1 MPDDNFFELYKINI
15 ACYYNSKLILKI
27 INDDSSN
34 ISPTVIEMIGS
45 YESNSEKIKKF
56 DNEVYNEH
64 YKYVKTILC
73 KLFSEKEEPS
83 SLFKNL
89 RSEVDGWTKKATTK
103 MIPYIQTFTSGASRM
118 LTNATKT
125 LGNRIPTI
133 PNEEALTQFA
143 LKSVKLDDNSI
154 ERKKNKKRIQK
165 RYESFLELVAKEV
178 FLNNQQ

>member
-1 MPDDNFFELYKINI
+1 MSDDNFFDLYKINI

-89 RSEVDGWTKKATTK
+89 HSF
-103 MIPYIQTFTSGASRM
+103 IQTLTSGARELDQVVRERFGLDADAKRFKEFFGSV
-118 LTNATKT
+118 ATK
-125 LGNRIPTI
+125 
-133 PNEEALTQFA
+133 
-143 LKSVKLDDNSI
+143 
-154 ERKKNKKRIQK
+154 
-165 RYESFLELVAKEV
+165 V
-178 FLNNQQ
+178 FLNNEQ

>member
-1 MPDDNFFELYKINI
+1 MSEDNFFDLYKINI

-45 YESNSEKIKKF
+45 YESNSEKIKIF
-56 DNEVYNEH
+56 DNEVYIEH

-89 RSEVDGWTKKATTK
+89 SSEVDGWTKKATTK
-103 MIPYIQTFTSGASRM
+103 MIPFIQTITSDASRM

-133 PNEEALTQFA
+133 PNEEALTQAA
-143 LKSVKLDDNSI
+143 LKFVKLDENSI
-154 ERKKNKKRIQK
+154 ERKKIKKRYK
-165 RYESFLELVAKEV
+165 SFFNSVSNDIFE
-178 FLNNQQ
+178 Q

>member
-89 RSEVDGWTKKATTK
+89 PSF
-103 MIPYIQTFTSGASRM
+103 IQTLTSGARELDQVVRERFGLDADAKRFKEFFGSV
-118 LTNATKT
+118 ATK
-125 LGNRIPTI
+125 
-133 PNEEALTQFA
+133 
-143 LKSVKLDDNSI
+143 
-154 ERKKNKKRIQK
+154 
-165 RYESFLELVAKEV
+165 V
-178 FLNNQQ
+178 FLNNEQ

>member
-89 RSEVDGWTKKATTK
+89 RSDVDGWTEEATTL
-103 MIPYIQTFTSGASRM
+103 MIPYIQTFTSGARMM
-118 LTNATKT
+118 LTKATKT

-133 PNEEALTQFA
+133 PNEGALTQAA
-143 LKSVKLDDNSI
+143 LKIVKLDENSI
-154 ERKKNKKRIQK
+154 ERKKIKKRYK
-165 RYESFLELVAKEV
+165 SFFDSVSNIIFE
-178 FLNNQQ
+178 Q

>member
-1 MPDDNFFELYKINI
+1 MSDDNFFELYKINI

-45 YESNSEKIKKF
+45 YESNSEKIKIF

-89 RSEVDGWTKKATTK
+89 RSEDDDWINDAKQK
-103 MIPYIQTFTSGASRM
+103 MIPFIQTITSGASRIM
-118 LTNATKT
+118 TNATKT
-125 LGNRIPTI
+125 LGNIGNRIP
-133 PNEEALTQFA
+133 NKEALRRAVF
-143 LKSVKLDDNSI
+143 KIRKFHDNSNADA
-154 ERKKNKKRIQK
+154 ENA
-165 RYESFLELVAKEV
+165 FLELVAENV
-178 FLNNQQ
+178 FLDYK

>member
-1 MPDDNFFELYKINI
+1 MSEDNFFDLYKINI

-45 YESNSEKIKKF
+45 YESNSEKIKIF

-89 RSEVDGWTKKATTK
+89 RSEDDDWINDAKQK
-103 MIPYIQTFTSGASRM
+103 MIPFIQTITSDASRM

-133 PNEEALTQFA
+133 PNEGALTQAA
-143 LKSVKLDDNSI
+143 LKIVKLDENSI
-154 ERKKNKKRIQK
+154 ERKKIKKRYK
-165 RYESFLELVAKEV
+165 SFFNSVSNDIFE
-178 FLNNQQ
+178 Q